1 MVRHRPLSASD
12 ILPAMAAVLYT
23 LFVGMP
29 LCLVAVAFGLLACMT
44 IVGLPIGIT
53 LIAMGI
59 KALSYSQPTRHDVR
73 LRINE
78 RR

>member
-1 MVRHRPLSASD
+1 
-12 ILPAMAAVLYT
+12 MAAVLYT

-29 LCLVAVAFGLLACMT
+29 LCLVAVTFGLLACMT

-53 LIAMGI
+53 LIAIGI
-59 KALSYSQPTRHDVR
+59 KALSYPQPTRYDVR

>member
-1 MVRHRPLSASD
+1 
-12 ILPAMAAVLYT
+12 MAAILYT

-29 LCLVAVAFGLLACMT
+29 LCLVAVTFGLLACMT

-53 LIAMGI
+53 LIATGI
-59 KALSYSQPTRHDVR
+59 KALSYPQPTRYDVR